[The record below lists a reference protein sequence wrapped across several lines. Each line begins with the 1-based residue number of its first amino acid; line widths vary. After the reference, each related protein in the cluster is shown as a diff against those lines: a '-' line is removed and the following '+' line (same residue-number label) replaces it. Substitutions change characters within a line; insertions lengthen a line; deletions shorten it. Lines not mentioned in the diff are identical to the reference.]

1 MKYINKITKLSE
13 KTNKKIEVSGVDE
26 LENIK
31 DDMKEKMGMPIGL
44 HTFGAPLIISMVLT
58 VISFSLPQFSFWL
71 FIYDL
76 MGWEQHAV
84 FIGIIAAA
92 FIYVLVL
99 FTTMM
104 MVSRG
109 IYLALRAYIFILIL
123 ALITA
128 LFFLLITMIS
138 SISGNNNYSLSFTGA
153 VLSIG
158 LSLIALKCLNSEM
171 FYKSC
176 AFILHN
182 RAWRKQL
189 DLQRKTTA
197 FR

>member
-1 MKYINKITKLSE
+1 MKYINKTIKLSE
-13 KTNKKIEVSGVDE
+13 KTNKEINVSGVDE
-26 LENIK
+26 LEHIK

-44 HTFGAPLIISMVLT
+44 HTFGAPLVISMVLT
-58 VISFSLPQFSFWL
+58 LISFSLPQFSLWL

-76 MGWEQHAV
+76 MGWQKHAV

-104 MVSRG
+104 LVSRG
-109 IYLALRAYIFILIL
+109 IYLALRAYISILFL
-123 ALITA
+123 ALMTA
-128 LFFLLITMIS
+128 LVFLFLTMVS
-138 SISGNNNYSLSFTGA
+138 SMSGNNNYSLSFAGA
-153 VLSIG
+153 LLSTVLS
-158 LSLIALKCLNSEM
+158 LTALKCLNSQI

-176 AFILHN
+176 AFMLHN

-189 DLQRKTTA
+189 ELKRKTTS
-197 FR
+197 FK

>member
-1 MKYINKITKLSE
+1 MKYINKIIKLSE

-76 MGWEQHAV
+76 IGWEQHAV

-109 IYLALRAYIFILIL
+109 IYLALRAYILILFL

-153 VLSIG
+153 LLSIG

-171 FYKSC
+171 FYKSY

>member
-1 MKYINKITKLSE
+1 MKYINKIIKLSE

-109 IYLALRAYIFILIL
+109 IYLALRAYILILIL

-153 VLSIG
+153 LLSIG
-158 LSLIALKCLNSEM
+158 LSLIALKCLNSEI

>member
-1 MKYINKITKLSE
+1 MKYINKIIKLSE

-109 IYLALRAYIFILIL
+109 IYLALRAYILILIL

-153 VLSIG
+153 LLSIG

-171 FYKSC
+171 FYKSY